1 MDMQTNPATSMA
13 APFAERYDNFIG
25 GKWVAPKDGRYFD
38 NISSVTGKPV
48 GKIARSQAA
57 DVEAAREVKVG
68 QTTTGIPVSEI
79 TVRSRVS
86 YADLDLTSDAGVQA
100 LKDRIR
106 EAAAGACKEMNV
118 RVPAEG
124 SSVESCT
131 RDAVKSAMVEAD
143 KVIAAR
149 RGAK

>member
-1 MDMQTNPATSMA
+1 MNSQMLLRKASLYALLAIGGGLA
-13 APFAERYDNFIG
+13 APTHGQQIE
-25 GKWVAPKDGRYFD
+25 
-38 NISSVTGKPV
+38 TLT
-48 GKIARSQAA
+48 
-57 DVEAAREVKVG
+57 VEAAREVKVG

-86 YADLDLTSDAGVQA
+86 YADLDLTTDAGVKA

-106 EAAAGACKEMNV
+106 DAAASACKEMNV

-131 RDAVKSAMVEAD
+131 QDAVKSAMVEAD
-143 KVIAAR
+143 AVIAAKR
-149 RGAK
+149 AAK

>member
-1 MDMQTNPATSMA
+1 MNSQSTLRKTSLFALLAIGGGLA
-13 APFAERYDNFIG
+13 APSHGQPME
-25 GKWVAPKDGRYFD
+25 
-38 NISSVTGKPV
+38 TLT
-48 GKIARSQAA
+48 
-57 DVEAAREVKVG
+57 VEAAREVKVG

-86 YADLDLTSDAGVQA
+86 YADLDLTSDAGVKA

-106 EAAAGACKEMNV
+106 QAAAGACKEMNV

-124 SSVESCT
+124 SSIESCT
-131 RDAVKSAMVEAD
+131 SDAVKSAMVEAD
-143 KVIAAR
+143 KVIAAK

>member
-1 MDMQTNPATSMA
+1 MVGPYPAPNLDQETAMTSQ
-13 APFAERYDNFIG
+13 FALRRMSLYALLAIG
-25 GKWVAPKDGRYFD
+25 GGLATPSHGQQ
-38 NISSVTGKPV
+38 IETLT
-48 GKIARSQAA
+48 
-57 DVEAAREVKVG
+57 VEAAREVKIG

-86 YADLDLTSDAGVQA
+86 YADLDLTTDAGVKA
-100 LKDRIR
+100 FKDRIR

-131 RDAVKSAMVEAD
+131 QAAVKSAMVEAG
-143 KVIAAR
+143 KVIAAK

>member
-1 MDMQTNPATSMA
+1 MNAQSALRKTSLFALLAIGGVLA
-13 APFAERYDNFIG
+13 APSHGQPME
-25 GKWVAPKDGRYFD
+25 
-38 NISSVTGKPV
+38 TLT
-48 GKIARSQAA
+48 
-57 DVEAAREVKVG
+57 VEAAREVKVG

-86 YADLDLTSDAGVQA
+86 YADLDLTSDAGVKA

-131 RDAVKSAMVEAD
+131 KEAVKPAMLEAD
-143 KVIAAR
+143 KVIAAK
-149 RGAK
+149 RGKK

>member
-1 MDMQTNPATSMA
+1 MAGPYPAPNLDPETVMTSQFVLRRTSLLALLAIGGGLA
-13 APFAERYDNFIG
+13 APVHGQPME
-25 GKWVAPKDGRYFD
+25 
-38 NISSVTGKPV
+38 TLT
-48 GKIARSQAA
+48 
-57 DVEAAREVKVG
+57 VEAAREVKVG

-86 YADLDLTSDAGVQA
+86 YADLDLTTDAGVQA
-100 LKDRIR
+100 LEDRIR

-131 RDAVKSAMVEAD
+131 KEAVKSAMVEAE
-143 KVIAAR
+143 KIIAAK
-149 RGAK
+149 RGTK

>member
-1 MDMQTNPATSMA
+1 MTSQYVLRRTSLLALLAIGGGLA
-13 APFAERYDNFIG
+13 APAHGQPIE
-25 GKWVAPKDGRYFD
+25 
-38 NISSVTGKPV
+38 TLT
-48 GKIARSQAA
+48 
-57 DVEAAREVKVG
+57 VEAAREVKVG

-79 TVRSRVS
+79 TVRSRVN
-86 YADLDLTSDAGVQA
+86 YADLDLTTDAGVKA

-106 EAAAGACKEMNV
+106 DAAAGACKEMNV

-143 KVIAAR
+143 KVIAAK

>member
-1 MDMQTNPATSMA
+1 MAGPYPAPNLDPETAMTSQFALRRTSLFALLAIGGGLA
-13 APFAERYDNFIG
+13 APAHGQQIE
-25 GKWVAPKDGRYFD
+25 
-38 NISSVTGKPV
+38 TLT
-48 GKIARSQAA
+48 
-57 DVEAAREVKVG
+57 VEAAREVKVG

-79 TVRSRVS
+79 TVRSHVN
-86 YADLDLTSDAGVQA
+86 YADLDLTTDAGVKA

-131 RDAVKSAMVEAD
+131 KDAVKSAMVEAD
-143 KVIAAR
+143 KIIAAK

>member
-1 MDMQTNPATSMA
+1 MIDLRFSHGLLGA
-13 APFAERYDNFIG
+13 ALAAGIIG
-25 GKWVAPKDGRYFD
+25 G
-38 NISSVTGKPV
+38 
-48 GKIARSQAA
+48 AA
-57 DVEAAREVKVG
+57 FCHAEDKEAREVKVG

-86 YADLDLTSDAGVQA
+86 YADLDLTSDAGVKA

-106 EAAAGACKEMNV
+106 TAAAGACKEMNV

-131 RDAVKSAMVEAD
+131 QAAVKSAMVEAD

>member
-1 MDMQTNPATSMA
+1 MTSQFVLRRTSLYALLAIGGGLA
-13 APFAERYDNFIG
+13 APVHGQPME
-25 GKWVAPKDGRYFD
+25 
-38 NISSVTGKPV
+38 TLT
-48 GKIARSQAA
+48 
-57 DVEAAREVKVG
+57 VEAARQVKVG

-86 YADLDLTSDAGVQA
+86 YADLDLTSDAGVKA
-100 LKDRIR
+100 LTDRIR

-131 RDAVKSAMVEAD
+131 KDAVKSAMVEAD

-149 RGAK
+149 RATK

>member
-1 MDMQTNPATSMA
+1 MNSQSTLRKTSLFALLAIGGGLA
-13 APFAERYDNFIG
+13 APSHGQPME
-25 GKWVAPKDGRYFD
+25 
-38 NISSVTGKPV
+38 TLT
-48 GKIARSQAA
+48 
-57 DVEAAREVKVG
+57 VEAAREAKVG

-86 YADLDLTSDAGVQA
+86 YADLDLTSDAGVKA

-106 EAAAGACKEMNV
+106 QAAAGACKEMNV

-131 RDAVKSAMVEAD
+131 KDAAKSAMVEAD
-143 KVIAAR
+143 KVIAAK

>member
-1 MDMQTNPATSMA
+1 METLFLLRRTSLGALLAIGCGIA
-13 APFAERYDNFIG
+13 APALGQPMET
-25 GKWVAPKDGRYFD
+25 
-38 NISSVTGKPV
+38 VT
-48 GKIARSQAA
+48 
-57 DVEAAREVKVG
+57 VEAVREVKVG
-68 QTTTGIPVSEI
+68 QTSVGVPVSEI

-86 YADLDLTSDAGVQA
+86 YADLDLTTDAGA
-100 LKDRIR
+100 KAFKDRIR
-106 EAAAGACKEMNV
+106 DAAAGACKEMNV

-143 KVIAAR
+143 QAIAAK

>member
-1 MDMQTNPATSMA
+1 MNAQSALRKTSL
-13 APFAERYDNFIG
+13 FALLAIG
-25 GKWVAPKDGRYFD
+25 GSLAVPAHGQPME
-38 NISSVTGKPV
+38 TLT
-48 GKIARSQAA
+48 
-57 DVEAAREVKVG
+57 VEAAREVKVG

-86 YADLDLTSDAGVQA
+86 YADLDLTTDAGVKA

-131 RDAVKSAMVEAD
+131 QAAVKSAMVEAD
-143 KVIAAR
+143 KVITAK

>member
-1 MDMQTNPATSMA
+1 MTGTATRSKLVLT
-13 APFAERYDNFIG
+13 RILLLGITG
-25 GKWVAPKDGRYFD
+25 GLSLGAHAGEAQHPNDVTT
-38 NISSVTGKPV
+38 SVK
-48 GKIARSQAA
+48 
-57 DVEAAREVKVG
+57 
-68 QTTTGIPVSEI
+68 
-79 TVRSRVS
+79 VS
-86 YADLDLTSDAGVQA
+86 YADLDLTSDAGVKA

-143 KVIAAR
+143 KVIAAK